1 MKKVLCALS
10 VTVGLSLMIMAA
22 SAHRIVADSDGFQV
36 DTLQQISIAKDSVP
50 VTTIVPVQRGDV
62 VVNDTVRVDS
72 VKQHLSRTE
81 RRRLRA
87 EEFAWRID
95 SLVESRTFSFYP
107 TTMQAM
113 PEGEMRMVYAEYYY
127 LLVSPMAL
135 EVHLP
140 VERGLSQYIS
150 VLNFDNEGVAD
161 LRPEKYGSRWTLSFT
176 ARYYD
181 EEYHFDFIIS
191 TITGEVVLTLQS
203 PNYSMRYIGQIIER
217 KRAHHHHPKPIS
229 DSLTTQVT
237 N

>member
-1 MKKVLCALS
+1 MKKSLCALALMA
-10 VTVGLSLMIMAA
+10 GLSLMIVVA
-22 SAHRIVADSDGFQV
+22 SARCVVAYGDGFQV
-36 DTLQQISIAKDSVP
+36 DTLQQISIVKDSVP

-107 TTMQAM
+107 TTMQAV
-113 PEGEMRMVYAEYYY
+113 PDGEMRMVYADYYY

-161 LRPEKYGSRWTLSFT
+161 LRPEKYGSRWTLSFA

-217 KRAHHHHPKPIS
+217 KKVRHHHPKPVS

-237 N
+237 K